1 MTDAE
6 NKRHELLS
14 DNFEV
19 VNKALDLA
27 IDHITESHP
36 LFLSM
41 FGKNLN
47 LELRRRFIMEA
58 GTLIKI
64 ERMTRGEE

>member
-6 NKRHELLS
+6 NKRLELLS

-27 IDHITESHP
+27 IDHIVKSHP
-36 LFLSM
+36 LFFSM

-47 LELRRRFIMEA
+47 LELRQRFIIEA
-58 GTLIKI
+58 GTLVQI